1 MDGGTFRHL
10 GSFTVM
16 TRKPDLSRMTLFA
29 AAAAITAATCAD
41 AQAASETTRRN
52 AATIQTYQNQKQT
65 PYYSGQT
72 NPYYGANSQTPP
84 PQNPSSANT
93 LTNQLRDND
102 RRSNGR

>member
-1 MDGGTFRHL
+1 
-10 GSFTVM
+10 
-16 TRKPDLSRMTLFA
+16 MTLIA
-29 AAAAITAATCAD
+29 AAAAMMAVTYAS
-41 AQAASETTRRN
+41 AQAASQTTRRN

-72 NPYYGANSQTPP
+72 NPYYGANSQPQ

-93 LTNQLRDND
+93 LTNQLRDNE

>member
-1 MDGGTFRHL
+1 
-10 GSFTVM
+10 
-16 TRKPDLSRMTLFA
+16 MTLFA
-29 AAAAITAATCAD
+29 AAAAMMAAICAS
-41 AQAASETTRRN
+41 AQAASQATRRN

-72 NPYYGANSQTPP
+72 NPYYGANSQTQPA
-84 PQNPSSANT
+84 QNPSSANT